1 MNNEYNK
8 NGVLLIHGFTST
20 PQSIMNLAEKIHKE
34 NFKVFLPKLPGHCTN
49 WEDLANVTFEDWINT
64 LENKAL
70 KLLKTSDKINII
82 GLSMG
87 GTLAAIL
94 AERLR
99 EKANTL
105 TLLCAPFVSKF
116 SHSFGY
122 SIARFFLKTVDGVG
136 GDIKSTKKQEECY
149 KKVPVK
155 AVGEFLRTVKVG
167 KKCLPEIK
175 IPVRLFYAKD
185 DHVISNKNPK
195 EAYRLLGSTDKKLK
209 VFTNS
214 YHVMTLDNDAPEL
227 FNDIINFLKKYN

>member
-20 PQSIMNLAEKIHKE
+20 PQAIIDLAETIHKE
-34 NFKVFLPKLPGHCTN
+34 NFKVFLPKLPGHCTK
-49 WEDLANVTFEDWINT
+49 WEDLASVTFEDWINA

-70 KLLKTSDKINII
+70 KLLKTSDKINIV

-94 AERLR
+94 TERLR

-105 TLLCAPFVSKF
+105 TLICAPFVSKF
-116 SHSFGY
+116 SHSLGY
-122 SIARFFLKTVDGVG
+122 SIGRLFLKSVNGVG
-136 GDIKSTKKQEECY
+136 GDIKSTEKQEEY
-149 KKVPVK
+149 YNTVPVK
-155 AVGEFLRTVKVG
+155 AVGEFLKTVKVG
-167 KKCLPEIK
+167 KRSLPNIK

-195 EAYRLLGSTDKKLK
+195 ETYRLLGSSDKKLK

-227 FNDIINFLKKYN
+227 FDDIIEFLKEYN